1 MLQEVSERKY
11 WNCRNRFQHKAQGP
25 STSGICRAIDGTPGL
40 ICETRYNLEWLFL
53 IYKIKGK
60 SRGNWT
66 NLGASGFG
74 FIALGVP
81 SLALQ
86 IWRHFFLDGPWSR
99 INEAKTTVWRKH
111 CRKPLFRAITNII
124 KIRGVKFEERE
135 LISDD
140 VKKIQTVCRV
150 IDRLHWISVIWWDV
164 GDKTKLGD
172 QSGEHISENPY
183 FGLSPTS

>member
-1 MLQEVSERKY
+1 MGPGRRQIQPNLKILTNQKHTENYKLGNILLQVDTTIVIPRISRWIRYKSKRFLKINIFAEIYPSHMQFMEYWLSFRER
-11 WNCRNRFQHKAQGP
+11 
-25 STSGICRAIDGTPGL
+25 
-40 ICETRYNLEWLFL
+40 
-53 IYKIKGK
+53 
-60 SRGNWT
+60 NWT
-66 NLGASGFG
+66 PNWKL
-74 FIALGVP
+74 
-81 SLALQ
+81 SL
-86 IWRHFFLDGPWSR
+86 WSR

-164 GDKTKLGD
+164 GDKTELGD
-172 QSGEHISENPY
+172 QSGENISENHY